1 MYRSTINAEDLN
13 RIMIMQLNELAL
25 FRQQAF
31 VAGKWCDADHQ
42 QTSEILNPATLEI
55 IGTVPNMGK
64 AEVERAIEAAKEA
77 WPLWKNKTAKDRS
90 IILKKWFDLIISNAD
105 DLAFILTSEQGKPLA
120 EAKGEIL
127 YAASFIEWFAEEA
140 KRIYGDIIPSPYP
153 DARIVVNKQPIGVVA
168 AITPWNFPA
177 AMITRKVAPALAAG
191 CPCIVKPAP
200 ETPFTALALVD
211 LAVQAGVPAEIFSV
225 ITGDA
230 AHIGDAIFESDVVR
244 KFTFTGSTP
253 VGKMLLERSAK
264 TLKKVSLELGG
275 NAPFIVFDDADLDAA
290 IEGALIAKFRNAG
303 QTCVCVNRFLVQAG
317 IYEKFIAALSQK
329 IQNFNIGNGLEAGHD
344 IGPLINANAVKKVE
358 AHIQDALD
366 KNGRLV
372 VGGKKHKAGELFFE
386 PTLIADVTADMDVA
400 TQETFG
406 PLAAVFKFVTEQ
418 QAVEMANATEF
429 GLAAYC
435 YTKDLGRAWRM
446 SEQLEYGMVGI
457 NKGLI
462 SNEVAPFGGIKQS
475 GLGREG
481 SKYGI
486 EDYLE
491 IKYTLF
497 GGLNI

>member
-1 MYRSTINAEDLN
+1 
-13 RIMIMQLNELAL
+13 MQLNELAL

-42 QTSEILNPATLEI
+42 QTSEILNPATLEV

-64 AEVERAIEAAKEA
+64 AEAERAIEAAKEA

-140 KRIYGDIIPSPYP
+140 KRVYGDIIPSPYP

-230 AHIGDAIFESDVVR
+230 VLIGDAIFESDVVR

-253 VGKMLLERSAK
+253 VGKMLLERSAR

-372 VGGKKHKAGELFFE
+372 IGGKKHTAGELFFE

-406 PLAAVFKFVTEQ
+406 PLAAVFKFETEQ

>member
-1 MYRSTINAEDLN
+1 
-13 RIMIMQLNELAL
+13 MQLNELAL

-64 AEVERAIEAAKEA
+64 AEAERAIEAAKEA

-105 DLAFILTSEQGKPLA
+105 ELAFILTSEQGKPLA

-140 KRIYGDIIPSPYP
+140 KRVYGDIIPSPYP

-211 LAVQAGVPAEIFSV
+211 LAVQAGVPAEIFSM

-230 AHIGDAIFESDVVR
+230 VHIGDAIFESDVVR

-406 PLAAVFKFVTEQ
+406 PLAAIFKFETEQ

>member
-1 MYRSTINAEDLN
+1 
-13 RIMIMQLNELAL
+13 MQLNELAL

-64 AEVERAIEAAKEA
+64 AEAERAIEAAKEA

-105 DLAFILTSEQGKPLA
+105 ELAFILTSEQGKPLA

-140 KRIYGDIIPSPYP
+140 KRVYGDIIPSPYP

-230 AHIGDAIFESDVVR
+230 VHIGDAIFESDVVR

-264 TLKKVSLELGG
+264 TSKKVSLELGG
-275 NAPFIVFDDADLDAA
+275 NAPFIVFDDADLEAA

-406 PLAAVFKFVTEQ
+406 PLAAVFKFENEQ

>member
-1 MYRSTINAEDLN
+1 
-13 RIMIMQLNELAL
+13 MQLNELAL

-64 AEVERAIEAAKEA
+64 AEAERAIEAAKEA

-105 DLAFILTSEQGKPLA
+105 DLAFILTNEQGKPLA

-140 KRIYGDIIPSPYP
+140 KRVYGDIIPSPYP
-153 DARIVVNKQPIGVVA
+153 DARIVVNKHPIGVVA

-230 AHIGDAIFESDVVR
+230 IYIGDAIFESDVVR

-317 IYEKFIAALSQK
+317 IYEKFIAALSLK

-366 KNGRLV
+366 KKGRLV
-372 VGGKKHKAGELFFE
+372 VGGKKHIAGELFFE

-406 PLAAVFKFVTEQ
+406 PLAAIFKFETEQ

>member
-1 MYRSTINAEDLN
+1 
-13 RIMIMQLNELAL
+13 MQLNEMAL
-25 FRQQAF
+25 FHQQAF
-31 VAGKWCDADHQ
+31 VAGQWCDADNQ
-42 QTSEILNPATLEI
+42 DTSDIYNPATQDI

-64 AEVERAIEAAKEA
+64 AEAERAIQAAVA
-77 WPLWKNKTAKDRS
+77 GWAAWKNKTAKERS
-90 IILKKWFDLIISNAD
+90 IVLKKWFDLMVAHAD
-105 DLAFILTSEQGKPLA
+105 ELAFILTNEQGKP
-120 EAKGEIL
+120 
-127 YAASFIEWFAEEA
+127 ASFIEWFAEEA
-140 KRIYGDIIPSPYP
+140 KRVYGDIIPSPYP

-211 LAVQAGVPAEIFSV
+211 LALQAGVPAEIFSV

-230 AHIGDAIFESDVVR
+230 VTIGDAIFESDDVR

-253 VGKMLLERSAK
+253 VGKLLYQRSAQ

-275 NAPFIVFDDADLDAA
+275 NAPFIIFDDADLDAA
-290 IEGALIAKFRNAG
+290 IEGALIAKYRNAG

-317 IYEKFIAALSQK
+317 IYEKFIAALNEKVQK
-329 IQNFNIGNGLEAGHD
+329 FAIGNGLEAGNE

-358 AHIQDALD
+358 AHVADALK
-366 KNGRLV
+366 KNARLV
-372 VGGKKHKAGELFFE
+372 AGGKPHSAGELFYE
-386 PTLIADVTADMDVA
+386 PTIIADVTYCMDVA

-406 PLAAVFKFVTEQ
+406 PLAAIFKFETEQ

-435 YTKDLGRAWRM
+435 YTQDLGRAWRM

-491 IKYTLF
+491 VKYTLF
-497 GGLNI
+497 GGLGQ

>member
-1 MYRSTINAEDLN
+1 
-13 RIMIMQLNELAL
+13 MQLNELAL

-42 QTSEILNPATLEI
+42 QTSEILNPATLEV

-64 AEVERAIEAAKEA
+64 AEAERAIEAAKEA

-105 DLAFILTSEQGKPLA
+105 ELAFILTSEQGKPLA

-140 KRIYGDIIPSPYP
+140 KRVYGDIIPSPYP

-230 AHIGDAIFESDVVR
+230 VHIGDAIFESDVVR

-372 VGGKKHKAGELFFE
+372 IGGKRHTAGELFFE

-406 PLAAVFKFVTEQ
+406 PLAAVFKFETEQ

-497 GGLNI
+497 GGLNYE

>member
-1 MYRSTINAEDLN
+1 
-13 RIMIMQLNELAL
+13 MQLNELAL

-42 QTSEILNPATLEI
+42 QISEILNPATLEV

-64 AEVERAIEAAKEA
+64 AEAERAIEAAKEA

-90 IILKKWFDLIISNAD
+90 IILKKWFDLIITNAD
-105 DLAFILTSEQGKPLA
+105 ELAFILTSEQGKPLA

-140 KRIYGDIIPSPYP
+140 KRVYGDIIPSPYP

-406 PLAAVFKFVTEQ
+406 PLAAIFKFETEQ

>member
-1 MYRSTINAEDLN
+1 
-13 RIMIMQLNELAL
+13 MQLNELAL

-64 AEVERAIEAAKEA
+64 AEAERAIEAAKEA

-90 IILKKWFDLIISNAD
+90 IILKKWFDLIILNAD
-105 DLAFILTSEQGKPLA
+105 ELAFILTSEQGKPLA

-230 AHIGDAIFESDVVR
+230 VHIGDAIFESDVVR

-253 VGKMLLERSAK
+253 VGKMLLERTAK

-372 VGGKKHKAGELFFE
+372 IGGKRHTAGELFFE

-406 PLAAVFKFVTEQ
+406 PLAAVFKFETEQ

>member
-1 MYRSTINAEDLN
+1 
-13 RIMIMQLNELAL
+13 MQLNELAL

-64 AEVERAIEAAKEA
+64 AEAERAIEAAKEA

-105 DLAFILTSEQGKPLA
+105 ELAFILTSEQGKPLA

-140 KRIYGDIIPSPYP
+140 KRVYGDIIPSPYP

-230 AHIGDAIFESDVVR
+230 VHIGDAIFESDVVR

-275 NAPFIVFDDADLDAA
+275 NAPFIVFDDADLEAA

-386 PTLIADVTADMDVA
+386 PTLIAGVTADMDVA

-406 PLAAVFKFVTEQ
+406 PLAAVFKFENEQ

>member
-42 QTSEILNPATLEI
+42 RTSEILNPATLEI

-64 AEVERAIEAAKEA
+64 AEAERAIEAAKEA

-140 KRIYGDIIPSPYP
+140 KRVYGDIIPSPYP

-230 AHIGDAIFESDVVR
+230 VHIGDAIFESDVVR

-317 IYEKFIAALSQK
+317 IYEKFIATLSQK

-406 PLAAVFKFVTEQ
+406 PLAAVFKFETEQ

>member
-1 MYRSTINAEDLN
+1 
-13 RIMIMQLNELAL
+13 MQLNELAL

-64 AEVERAIEAAKEA
+64 AEAERAIEAAKEA

-105 DLAFILTSEQGKPLA
+105 ELAFILTSEQGKPLA

-140 KRIYGDIIPSPYP
+140 KRVYGDIIPSPYP

-230 AHIGDAIFESDVVR
+230 VHIGDAIFESDVVR

-406 PLAAVFKFVTEQ
+406 PLAAIFKFETEQ

>member
-1 MYRSTINAEDLN
+1 
-13 RIMIMQLNELAL
+13 MQLNELAL

-64 AEVERAIEAAKEA
+64 AEAERAIEAAKEA

-105 DLAFILTSEQGKPLA
+105 ELAFILTSEQGKPLA

-140 KRIYGDIIPSPYP
+140 KRVYGDIIPSPYP

-211 LAVQAGVPAEIFSV
+211 LALQAGVPAEIFSV

-230 AHIGDAIFESDVVR
+230 VHIGDAIFESDVVR

-303 QTCVCVNRFLVQAG
+303 QTCVCVNRFLGQAG

-372 VGGKKHKAGELFFE
+372 IGGKRHTAGELFFE

-406 PLAAVFKFVTEQ
+406 PLAAVFKFEIEQ

>member
-1 MYRSTINAEDLN
+1 
-13 RIMIMQLNELAL
+13 MQLNELAL

-64 AEVERAIEAAKEA
+64 AEAERAIEAAKEA

-105 DLAFILTSEQGKPLA
+105 ELAFILTSEQGKPLA

-140 KRIYGDIIPSPYP
+140 KRVYGDIIPSPYP
-153 DARIVVNKQPIGVVA
+153 DARIVVNKQSIGVVA

-230 AHIGDAIFESDVVR
+230 VHIGDAIFESDVVR

-275 NAPFIVFDDADLDAA
+275 NAPFIVFDDADLEAA

-372 VGGKKHKAGELFFE
+372 IGGKRHTAGELFFE

-406 PLAAVFKFVTEQ
+406 PLAAVFKFETEQ

>member
-1 MYRSTINAEDLN
+1 
-13 RIMIMQLNELAL
+13 MQLNELAL

-42 QTSEILNPATLEI
+42 QTSEILNPATLEV

-64 AEVERAIEAAKEA
+64 AEAERAIEAAKEA

-105 DLAFILTSEQGKPLA
+105 ELAFILTSEQGKPLA

-140 KRIYGDIIPSPYP
+140 KRVYGDIIPSPYP

-230 AHIGDAIFESDVVR
+230 VHIGDAIFESDVVR

-253 VGKMLLERSAK
+253 VGKMLLERSAE

-406 PLAAVFKFVTEQ
+406 PLAAIFKFETEQ

>member
-1 MYRSTINAEDLN
+1 
-13 RIMIMQLNELAL
+13 MQLNELAL

-64 AEVERAIEAAKEA
+64 AEAERAIEAAKEA

-90 IILKKWFDLIISNAD
+90 IILKKWSDLIISNAD
-105 DLAFILTSEQGKPLA
+105 ELAFILTSEQGKPLA

-140 KRIYGDIIPSPYP
+140 KRVYGDIIPSPYP

-230 AHIGDAIFESDVVR
+230 VHIGDAIFESDVVR

-275 NAPFIVFDDADLDAA
+275 NAPFIVFDDADLEAA

-406 PLAAVFKFVTEQ
+406 PLAAVFKFENEQ

>member
-1 MYRSTINAEDLN
+1 
-13 RIMIMQLNELAL
+13 MQLNELAL

-42 QTSEILNPATLEI
+42 QTSEILNPATLEV

-64 AEVERAIEAAKEA
+64 AEAERAIEAAKET

-140 KRIYGDIIPSPYP
+140 KRVYGDIIPSPYP

-211 LAVQAGVPAEIFSV
+211 LAVQAGVPPEIFSV

-230 AHIGDAIFESDVVR
+230 VHIGDAIFESDVVR

-372 VGGKKHKAGELFFE
+372 IGGKKHTAGELFFE

-406 PLAAVFKFVTEQ
+406 PLAAVFKFETEQ

>member
-1 MYRSTINAEDLN
+1 
-13 RIMIMQLNELAL
+13 MQLNELAL

-42 QTSEILNPATLEI
+42 QTSEILNPATLEV

-64 AEVERAIEAAKEA
+64 AEAERAIEAAKEA

-105 DLAFILTSEQGKPLA
+105 ELAFILTSEQGKPLA

-140 KRIYGDIIPSPYP
+140 KRVYGDIIPSPYP
-153 DARIVVNKQPIGVVA
+153 DARIVVNKQPIGVIAV
-168 AITPWNFPA
+168 ITPWNFPA

-211 LAVQAGVPAEIFSV
+211 LALQAGVPAEIFSV

-230 AHIGDAIFESDVVR
+230 VHIGDAIFESDVVR

-303 QTCVCVNRFLVQAG
+303 QTCVCVNRFLAQAG

-372 VGGKKHKAGELFFE
+372 IGGKRHTAGELFFE

-406 PLAAVFKFVTEQ
+406 PLAAVFKFETEQ

>member
-1 MYRSTINAEDLN
+1 
-13 RIMIMQLNELAL
+13 MQLNELSL

-64 AEVERAIEAAKEA
+64 AEAERAIEAAKEA

-105 DLAFILTSEQGKPLA
+105 ELAFILTSEQGKPLA

-140 KRIYGDIIPSPYP
+140 KRVYGDIIPSPYP

-230 AHIGDAIFESDVVR
+230 VHIGDAIFESDVVR

-275 NAPFIVFDDADLDAA
+275 NAPFIVFDDADLEAA

-406 PLAAVFKFVTEQ
+406 PLAAVFKFENEQ